1 MSRPVPVP
9 RTLAT
14 ILAALVL
21 VGCSLRTPGV
31 DDQGIELTAA
41 FTDVRNLVV
50 GHAVRVS
57 DVQVGTVTGIELAED
72 FTAEVTMVLDR
83 DVEVPVDTTAVI
95 AKTSLLGENFVALQ
109 YPDAGG
115 QLLTDGGTIQRTIVL
130 PEIEQVSAQAIE
142 LLGAV
147 LSADLDVLV
156 EETVTAIGG
165 RGEELQVL
173 VGDIGDVAATYA
185 GRTEEIAVTI
195 DGLAALGRDLAAGAD
210 TIDTLVVELD
220 EATASVG
227 AQRGR
232 ILVTLEELTDLAE
245 VLNDEVLAPHGATL
259 SRTLERLDP
268 VVGTLAEET
277 DRLGTLLDQLLLFS
291 TNVPRAVVADNAQ
304 VYGYLTRQPGQANDL
319 EDLLDPDGGGP
330 GLPPA
335 PADPP
340 NPLDGGGEGGGDRG
354 GPSDPLDGLGEVVP

>member
-1 MSRPVPVP
+1 MSRPVHATRPLVA
-9 RTLAT
+9 TLV
-14 ILAALVL
+14 ALLL

-31 DDQGIELTAA
+31 DDRGMELTAA

-50 GHAVRVS
+50 GHAVRVA

-72 FTAEVTMVLDR
+72 FTALVTMVLDR
-83 DVEVPVDTTAVI
+83 DVEVPVATTAVI

-109 YPDAGG
+109 YPEEGG
-115 QLLTDGGTIQRTIVL
+115 QLLADGDTIQRTIVL
-130 PEIEQVSAQAIE
+130 PELEQVSQQAVE

-147 LSADLDVLV
+147 LSADLDVIV

-173 VGDIGDVAATYA
+173 VGDIGEVAATYA

-195 DGLAALGRDLAAGAD
+195 DGFGALGTDLAAGAES
-210 TIDTLVVELD
+210 IDALVVELD

-232 ILVTLEELTDLAE
+232 ILVTLEELTDLAV
-245 VLNDEVLAPHGATL
+245 VLNDDVLAPHGEAL

-268 VVGTLAEET
+268 VVATLAEET

-291 TNVPRAVVADNAQ
+291 TNVPRAVVTDNAQ
-304 VYGYLTRQPGQANDL
+304 VYGYMTREPGQTDDL
-319 EDLLDPDGGGP
+319 EDLLAPDGGG
-330 GLPPA
+330 A
-335 PADPP
+335 PT
-340 NPLDGGGEGGGDRG
+340 
-354 GPSDPLDGLGEVVP
+354 DPLDDIGEVLP